1 MGFRSWWASWRS
13 RYEALVEEY
22 GGIAVATYFSLFFA
36 TWFGF
41 WIAIRTGWSPDSAA
55 SMGTVGLAWVLTK
68 TTQPVRIGLTVVLT
82 PLVVRLRRSRTAVP
96 GPTEPTEPPPPQA

>member
-1 MGFRSWWASWRS
+1 
-13 RYEALVEEY
+13 
-22 GGIAVATYFSLFFA
+22 
-36 TWFGF
+36 
-41 WIAIRTGWSPDSAA
+41 
-55 SMGTVGLAWVLTK
+55 MGTVGLAWVLTK